1 MSEQIIPAEQIALRI
16 RRFRGEKVLLDFDLA
31 VLYGVAVKVLN
42 QSVKRNRE
50 RFPNDFMFQLS
61 NLETNR
67 ELAQKFSELERRV
80 DKHDDEIAAILEA
93 IRQLMA
99 PAEKPRREIGFHV
112 RENAAHYRTQKKAG
126 P

>member
-42 QSVKRNRE
+42 QSVKRNRK

-61 NLETNR
+61 NEELRILRSQIVTSRSQGAEDQAAEETHHK
-67 ELAQKFSELERRV
+67 L
-80 DKHDDEIAAILEA
+80 
-93 IRQLMA
+93 
-99 PAEKPRREIGFHV
+99 
-112 RENAAHYRTQKKAG
+112 
-126 P
+126 